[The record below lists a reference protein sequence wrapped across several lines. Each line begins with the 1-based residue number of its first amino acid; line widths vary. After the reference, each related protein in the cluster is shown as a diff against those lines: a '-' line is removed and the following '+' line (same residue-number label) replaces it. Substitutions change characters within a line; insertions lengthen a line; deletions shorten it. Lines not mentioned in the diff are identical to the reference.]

1 MFASLALS
9 PKCIAC
15 YESIKNEILN
25 SNFVKVGGHMLLLLL
40 CASSHLADDLG
51 CLFVVLPCTEL
62 PELELQVLLPSQSL

>member
-1 MFASLALS
+1 MTNNDLLTCLAS
-9 PKCIAC
+9 PQV
-15 YESIKNEILN
+15 KNEILN

-62 PELELQVLLPSQSL
+62 PELEFQVLLPSQSL